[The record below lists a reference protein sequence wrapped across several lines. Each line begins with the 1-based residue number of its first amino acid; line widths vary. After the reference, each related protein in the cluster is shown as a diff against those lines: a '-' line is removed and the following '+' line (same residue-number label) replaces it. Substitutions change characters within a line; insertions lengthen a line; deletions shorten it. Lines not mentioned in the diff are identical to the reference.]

1 MGDEKKEPKQII
13 YASSISVY
21 GEKIN
26 LDIYDENIKESPTTP
41 YGITKLE
48 SEKFFVEKI
57 SKKIMDPQIC
67 ISLFPRFFIKY

>member
-48 SEKFFVEKI
+48 SEKFLL
-57 SKKIMDPQIC
+57 KKYQKNHGSSDLHQPIPQI
-67 ISLFPRFFIKY
+67 FY